1 MSHWR
6 TTDSAYDLGRSGSYL
21 THVLLDSG
29 LQILVGAD
37 RAGGDATFRGYCAF
51 HGAFVAEIRSAFHV
65 DRPEHW
71 SPYYEW
77 SVICS
82 SHRVAADDVKPE
94 CCLRALKER
103 RALSSHSLTSRDSA
117 RTTIALVILLA
128 AIPVFA
134 QSPPASPDRPWR
146 NSDQW
151 RITNDEKRLR
161 QPAFPIEAGKAYS
174 LAQLIDLA
182 EAHNPETRVAWEN
195 AIAQGAALGIARS
208 ELYPTVS
215 AVALSG
221 VDREEVPLGTRFYR
235 HTDTA
240 VQASLDLNYTIF
252 DFGARRGRI
261 DAEGARV
268 LAANFG
274 FNDVHRRLIFQ
285 VQQAYYRLLNASAQD
300 AAARA
305 SLANAEA
312 VQQAAEERLR
322 NGLATLPDV
331 LEARSATAQSQYD
344 LQAVIGA
351 EESARGDLATALG
364 APAATMIP
372 VEPLSELPTPES
384 IGETVERAIGRA
396 LDQRPD
402 LQGEVAGVRV
412 AEAQRKE
419 ARAAYY
425 PSLNLRANPTA
436 ESLYLQQQ
444 TLRMGHTADL
454 TGGVAASLNWT
465 VFDGGARRSRL
476 VEAEAGIH
484 EAESQVSAVRDS
496 IEDEV
501 WTAYSNLNT
510 AFRQREAATALLV
523 SASQS
528 YAAALESYNY
538 GVRNLLDVTAAQKVL
553 AQARSAD
560 ILARTQV
567 LVTLADLAFRSGDSI
582 QTNAS
587 QSNTRRSRP

>member
-1 MSHWR
+1 LPR
-6 TTDSAYDLGRSGSYL
+6 PA
-21 THVLLDSG
+21 LLP
-29 LQILVGAD
+29 
-37 RAGGDATFRGYCAF
+37 TFFKKR
-51 HGAFVAEIRSAFHV
+51 
-65 DRPEHW
+65 
-71 SPYYEW
+71 
-77 SVICS
+77 
-82 SHRVAADDVKPE
+82 
-94 CCLRALKER
+94 RAL
-103 RALSSHSLTSRDSA
+103 LSSHSSTSKGPA
-117 RTTIALVILLA
+117 RTTIPLVILMA

-134 QSPPASPDRPWR
+134 QSPPASPDRPWHSSYER
-146 NSDQW
+146 RFTD
-151 RITNDEKRLR
+151 DGKRLR
-161 QPAFPIEAGKAYS
+161 QPVVPIESDKAYS
-174 LAQLIDLA
+174 LAELIDLA

-195 AIAQGAALGIARS
+195 ALAQGAALGIARS

-221 VDREEVPLGTRFYR
+221 LDREEIPLGTRFYR

-240 VQASLDLNYTIF
+240 LQASLELNYTIF

-261 DAEGARV
+261 DGEGARV

-285 VQQAYYRLLNASAQD
+285 VQQSYYRLLNASAQD
-300 AAARA
+300 TAARA

-344 LQAVIGA
+344 LQAVLGA
-351 EESARGDLATALG
+351 EETARCDLATALG
-364 APAATMIP
+364 ASAPTMLRI
-372 VEPLSELPTPES
+372 EPLSELPTPES
-384 IGETVERAIGRA
+384 IGETVERAIYRA

-402 LQGEVAGVRV
+402 LQAEVAGVRL
-412 AEAQRKE
+412 AEAERKE

-425 PSLNLRANPTA
+425 PSLNFRANPSA
-436 ESLYLQQQ
+436 QSLYLQQQ
-444 TLRMGHTADL
+444 TLRGGHTADL
-454 TGGVAASLNWT
+454 TGGMALSLSWT

-476 VEAEAGIH
+476 MQAEAEIR

-510 AFRQREAATALLV
+510 AFRQREAATALLD
-523 SASQS
+523 SATQS
-528 YAAALESYNY
+528 YAAALESYDY
-538 GVRNLLDVTAAQKVL
+538 GVRNLLDVTAAQKLL

-560 ILARTQV
+560 ILSRTQV
-567 LVTLADLAFRSGDSI
+567 LTTLADLAFRSGDSI
-582 QTNAS
+582 Q
-587 QSNTRRSRP
+587 SNTRKPQP

>member
-1 MSHWR
+1 M
-6 TTDSAYDLGRSGSYL
+6 
-21 THVLLDSG
+21 
-29 LQILVGAD
+29 
-37 RAGGDATFRGYCAF
+37 
-51 HGAFVAEIRSAFHV
+51 
-65 DRPEHW
+65 
-71 SPYYEW
+71 
-77 SVICS
+77 
-82 SHRVAADDVKPE
+82 
-94 CCLRALKER
+94 
-103 RALSSHSLTSRDSA
+103 
-117 RTTIALVILLA
+117 A

-134 QSPPASPDRPWR
+134 QSPPPSPDRPWHGPDER
-146 NSDQW
+146 QITSD
-151 RITNDEKRLR
+151 RKRLR
-161 QPAFPIEAGKAYS
+161 QPVFPIEPDKAYS
-174 LAQLIDLA
+174 LAELIDLA

-195 AIAQGAALGIARS
+195 AIAQAATLGIARS

-215 AVALSG
+215 AVALAG
-221 VDREEVPLGTRFYR
+221 VDREEVPLGSRFYR

-261 DAEGARV
+261 EGESARV

-274 FNDVHRRLIFQ
+274 FNDVHRKLIFQ

-300 AAARA
+300 TAARA

-312 VQQAAEERLR
+312 VQQAAEERLS

-331 LEARSATAQSQYD
+331 LEARSATAQSQFD
-344 LQAVIGA
+344 LQTVLGA
-351 EESARGDLATALG
+351 EETARGDLATVLG
-364 APAATMIP
+364 ASAATMIH
-372 VEPLSELPTPES
+372 VEPLSELPTPETV
-384 IGETVERAIGRA
+384 GETVERAMYRA

-402 LQGEVAGVRV
+402 LQADVAGIRV

-425 PSLNLRANPTA
+425 PSLNVRTNPTGQ
-436 ESLYLQQQ
+436 SLYLQQQ
-444 TLRMGHTADL
+444 TLRQGHTADL
-454 TGGVAASLNWT
+454 TGGLALSLNWT

-476 VEAEAGIH
+476 MQAEAGIRGA
-484 EAESQVSAVRDS
+484 EAQVSAARDS

-510 AFRQREAATALLV
+510 AFRQRAAATALLD
-523 SASQS
+523 SATQS

-567 LVTLADLAFRSGDSI
+567 LTTLADLAFRSGDSI
-582 QTNAS
+582 Q
-587 QSNTRRSRP
+587 SNTRKGRP